1 MKLLTLIGAILA
13 LTTVSVAQNTAVS
26 NRLLNLKEEALSAQ
40 KTAALIQPNAL
51 QQVNNSVNLQLIG
64 VTESKIG
71 KHYLYQQFVNNTP
84 IYGAYLKVNTNAM
97 GDFLNSYSSMVTAND
112 LELDDAN
119 LNGQTFWVVNENK
132 LTKVQANTNNY
143 LFTLKQADGSI
154 LFEKDTRL
162 FFTDTTIKAMVFNP
176 DPLTTAGVTY
186 GTNSTYRNFND
197 SDYALINNQRVWV
210 NIPAQFDNG
219 TFYLQNKYA
228 KIADFATPNFAPST
242 STTDTFLFTRKQNGF
257 KEVMALYHISALQ
270 NYLQTLGYNNL
281 VNYQLR
287 VDAQSSMADQSF
299 FNYDPDTT
307 LNFGLGGVPDAED
320 ADVIIHEYTH
330 AIVFSLNPFGSIGK
344 ERRAMEEAICDAMS
358 CAYSKRLNPFR
369 WKNVFNWDGNNEFWA
384 GRNGASTKT
393 YLDKVDDYY
402 SDSEIWSSTINNLT
416 ERLGED
422 VTLKLVLA
430 IIPQLTPYST
440 MPQAAHLMYDAD
452 SILNNGNNRW
462 LLAQEFNNRKF
473 DAFPTGLT
481 DALIANQNISVINTS
496 AFANG
501 TGSASIKLTQFEV
514 FDAVIYNTAG
524 QQISVIKTT
533 KELTLNPADYNSG
546 MYLIKLT
553 NSNGVGSYIKVMKF

>member
-26 NRLLNLKEEALSAQ
+26 NRLLNLKDDYLTAQ
-40 KTAALIQPNAL
+40 QTERLTNTTRLNK
-51 QQVNNSVNLQLIG
+51 VDNNTQLQLLN
-64 VTESKIG
+64 VTESKLG
-71 KHYLYQQFVNNTP
+71 KHYLYQQVLNNTAV
-84 IYGAYLKVNTNAM
+84 YGAYLKVNTNKK
-97 GDFLNSYSSMVTAND
+97 GEFVNSFSSLINANNYV
-112 LELDDAN
+112 LDDAN
-119 LNGQTFWVVNENK
+119 LNGKTYWVVNENK
-132 LTKVQANTNNY
+132 LTKVQANNTNF
-143 LFTLKQADGSI
+143 LFTLKQADGRT

-162 FFTDTTIKAMVFNP
+162 FFTDTTIKAMVFKP

-186 GTNSTYRNFND
+186 GANGTYRNFND

-228 KIADFATPNFAPST
+228 KISDFATPNFAPST

-330 AIVFSLNPFGSIGK
+330 AIFFSLNPNPAVGK
-344 ERRAMEEAICDAMS
+344 ERRAMEEAICDVMS

-369 WKNVFNWDGNNEFWA
+369 WKNIFNWDGYNEFWA

-402 SDSEIWSSTINNLT
+402 SDSEIWSSTMNNLT

-422 VTLKLVLA
+422 VTLKLILA
-430 IIPQLTPYST
+430 VIPQFTPYTT

-501 TGSASIKLTQFEV
+501 TGSANIKLNEGAI
-514 FDAVIYNTAG
+514 FDAVIYNIAG
-524 QQISVIKTT
+524 EQISVFKST
-533 KELTLNPADYNSG
+533 KELTLNPTDFKSG
-546 MYLIKLT
+546 MYIIKLT
-553 NSNGVGSYIKVMKF
+553 SSDVVGGYVKIIKY